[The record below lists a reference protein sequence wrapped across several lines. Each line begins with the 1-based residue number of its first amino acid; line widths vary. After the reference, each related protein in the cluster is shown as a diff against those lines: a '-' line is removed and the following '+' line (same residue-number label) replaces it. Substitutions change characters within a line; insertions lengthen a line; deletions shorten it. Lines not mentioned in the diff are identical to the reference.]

1 MQMAHN
7 HFKGRDEESVT
18 KEDVSEAVNSA
29 LDHLVD
35 EERSDIRKRN
45 GSSLR
50 ALDQLNTIQ
59 NDILRDS
66 GDRLQEVIA

>member
-1 MQMAHN
+1 MQMAHD
-7 HFKGRDEESVT
+7 HFKGRDEETIT
-18 KEDVSEAVNSA
+18 KEDVAEAVNSA

-35 EERSDIRKRN
+35 EGRSDIRKRN

-59 NDILRDS
+59 SDIIRES
-66 GDRLQEVIA
+66 SERI